1 MSEYVKIEKEEFE
14 NLIMLLG
21 EISAASRFIW
31 WQESCGEYLE
41 KLDSSMKNLK
51 VEYIGE

>member
-14 NLIMLLG
+14 KLIVLLG
-21 EISAASRFIW
+21 EISAASSYVW
-31 WQESCGEYLE
+31 WQESCGEYLA
-41 KLDSSMKNLK
+41 KLDSSIKSLK

>member
-14 NLIMLLG
+14 KLIVLLG
-21 EISAASRFIW
+21 EISAASRYVW
-31 WQESCGEYLE
+31 WQEYCGEYLK
-41 KLDSSMKNLK
+41 KLDTSMKNLK